1 LFTVGQ
7 NNFGDKIPLLEE
19 ILMDFFKYGSAV
31 CQQIRHV
38 FERQTL
44 IKTDE
49 NQTKVAQYQSE
60 GDKNWV

>member
-1 LFTVGQ
+1 
-7 NNFGDKIPLLEE
+7 
-19 ILMDFFKYGSAV
+19 MDFFKYGRAV